1 MLGNVDTTSSR
12 SSSSGGFNPS
22 TLILILIVV
31 VAFYLLMI
39 RPQQRRKQQ
48 AQQQQNTVQPGARVR
63 TTAGM
68 YATVVD
74 VDGDDVILEV
84 APGVEVRYM
93 RRAVMDVVSP
103 GEAVDED
110 EETVDEADEVDT
122 DSEEETT
129 KRPTCTTPRRPMRHG
144 PPAPVDGDAEE
155 TAYEQATGTQE
166 GLRGALARRTTHAK
180 RQATSGT
187 PKQKRLAAGP
197 RAGRSGRPDPG
208 HVLLDHGRPDVQ
220 PG

>member
-1 MLGNVDTTSSR
+1 MLGNVAPLAATSTK
-12 SSSSGGFNPS
+12 SSGFNPS

-39 RPQQRRKQQ
+39 RPRQRRQQQ
-48 AQQQQNTVQPGARVR
+48 AQQQKNTVQPGARVR

-110 EETVDEADEVDT
+110 EAPYDEAEESDT
-122 DSEEETT
+122 DYDESEETDVHDAEETDDAQ
-129 KRPTCTTPRRPMRHG
+129 
-144 PPAPVDGDAEE
+144 APVADDAEE
-155 TAYEQATGTQE
+155 TAYEQATGS
-166 GLRGALARRTTHAK
+166 K
-180 RQATSGT
+180 
-187 PKQKRLAAGP
+187 K
-197 RAGRSGRPDPG
+197 D
-208 HVLLDHGRPDVQ
+208 
-220 PG
+220 